1 VTAVP
6 IAVSAL
12 LAFGFVMI
20 GLAKVQQLPAS
31 TAVRDRLGVGPGL
44 WRTLGGVELVA
55 AAALVVGVVA
65 LPALALTALVGLVLL
80 TGAAV
85 VAHLRV
91 SDRAGAVPAAV
102 LMVTCLVD
110 VWLVAT
116 FR

>member
-6 IAVSAL
+6 IVVSAL

-31 TAVRDRLGVGPGL
+31 TAVRDRVGVAHGL
-44 WRTLGGVELVA
+44 WRTLGVVELVA
-55 AAALVVGVVA
+55 AAALVVGVIA
-65 LPALALTALVGLVLL
+65 LPALALTALVGLALL

-91 SDRAGAVPAAV
+91 SDRPGAVPAAV

-110 VWLVAT
+110 LWLVA
-116 FR
+116 RLR

>member
-6 IAVSAL
+6 IVVSTV

-31 TAVRDRLGVGPGL
+31 TAVRDRLGIGSSL
-44 WRTLGGVELVA
+44 WRTLGVVELVA
-55 AAALVVGVVA
+55 AVALVVGVIA
-65 LPALALTALVGLVLL
+65 LPALAVTALVGLALL
-80 TGAAV
+80 TAAAV

-91 SDRAGAVPAAV
+91 SDHPGAVPAAV
-102 LMVTCLVD
+102 FLVTCLVD
-110 VWLVAT
+110 LWLVAQ